1 MEKLP
6 INESVLADVRFECT
20 MLSTYVERHR
30 KNARQLA
37 EYAQELN
44 EEEALNLNVDC
55 ALQVRD
61 IKRCAADV
69 SMYLGMADMLLDNIK
84 SDLNKIDHARE
95 EFKKEEEKKEKRAK
109 DAIRQQRCR
118 DKKAAQKSASGN

>member
-37 EYAQELN
+37 EYALELN
-44 EEEALNLNVDC
+44 ETEALKIEC
-55 ALQVRD
+55 ALEVRD
-61 IKRCAADV
+61 IKKCATDL
-69 SMYLGMADMLLDNIK
+69 SMYLGLARVLLDCIK
-84 SDLNKIDHARE
+84 SDLNKIDRARE

-118 DKKAAQKSASGN
+118 DNKAAQKSASGN

>member
-1 MEKLP
+1 MKKLP

-69 SMYLGMADMLLDNIK
+69 SMYLGMADMLLGNIK

-95 EFKKEEEKKEKRAK
+95 EFKKAAEKKEKDAK
-109 DAIRQQRCR
+109 NAAKQKRYRE
-118 DKKAAQKSASGN
+118 AQKSASGN

>member
-1 MEKLP
+1 MKKLP
-6 INESVLADVRFECT
+6 IHESVLADVRFECT

-69 SMYLGMADMLLDNIK
+69 SMYLGMADMLLGNIK

-95 EFKKEEEKKEKRAK
+95 EFKKAAEKKEKDAK
-109 DAIRQQRCR
+109 NAAKQKRYRE
-118 DKKAAQKSASGN
+118 AQKSASGN